1 MIYRFGP
8 GVGRLNYLA
17 VPRVGIFEF
26 LFVRA
31 VGQYLTSTSLRETGT
46 ECSSYVAHT
55 RYILQSWRSCKMRK
69 RCVNF
74 LFFFLF
80 VLCISL
86 IFLYF
91 NVSVFHVVQMKTNR
105 KKCCRFDARNLI
117 RIDLIHVLCC
127 ICRER
132 RLKFG
137 MHGQRTIKKFIVGVL
152 TYEELLKKG
161 KMSSFYR

>member
-1 MIYRFGP
+1 MIYCFGP
-8 GVGRLNYLA
+8 GVGHLNYLA
-17 VPRVGIFEF
+17 LPRVGIFEF
-26 LFVRA
+26 FFVPQ
-31 VGQYLTSTSLRETGT
+31 VGQYLTSISLRETGT
-46 ECSSYVAHT
+46 ECSSHVAHAC
-55 RYILQSWRSCKMRK
+55 YILQSWRSCKMRK

-80 VLCISL
+80 VLRFSL

-105 KKCCRFDARNLI
+105 KKCCPFDAQNLI
-117 RIDLIHVLCC
+117 QIDLMHVLCC

-137 MHGQRTIKKFIVGVL
+137 MDKGQ
-152 TYEELLKKG
+152 
-161 KMSSFYR
+161 